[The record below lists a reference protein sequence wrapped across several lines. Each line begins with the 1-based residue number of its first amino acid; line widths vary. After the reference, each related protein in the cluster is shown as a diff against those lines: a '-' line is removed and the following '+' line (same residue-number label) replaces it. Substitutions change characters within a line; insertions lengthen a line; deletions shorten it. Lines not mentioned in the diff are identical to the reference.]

1 MPSVRTI
8 LGDVDADSL
17 GIIYFH
23 EHTISQPPRHYAHW
37 EQDLVLDDVA
47 AASRELAEFMS
58 VGGTC
63 VVDGTTIDYGRDA
76 AASAEVARRSGC
88 HVVAT
93 AGYNKAAY
101 FTPDIESASLDELAE
116 VIARDANIGMDG
128 TTCRAGILKFGTSY
142 RHMTP
147 AEERAARAVCRV
159 QRATGLPLYT
169 HTEAGTFALE
179 QLELMEGEGV
189 DTARVCV
196 GHLDRN
202 PDLWYLRQIARR
214 GVFIGIDQIAKL
226 KYATDD
232 ERIDLIIALI
242 EAGCRRRIL
251 ISGDMAR
258 RSYLTAYGGGPG
270 LQYLAGIF
278 VPRLLHELRRR
289 GLTASDADR
298 VGEELLIQNPRD
310 FLSIQS

>member
-17 GIIYFH
+17 GITYFH
-23 EHTISQPPRHYAHW
+23 EHTISQPPRHYSRW

-47 AASRELAEFMS
+47 AAARELAAFTS

-63 VVDGTTIDYGRDA
+63 VVDGTTIDYGRNA
-76 AASAEVARRSGC
+76 VASADVARRSGC
-88 HVVAT
+88 HVIAT

-101 FTPDIESASLDELAE
+101 FTPDIERASLDELE
-116 VIARDANIGMDG
+116 DTITRDANIGMDG

-147 AEERAARAVCRV
+147 AEERAARAACRV

-179 QLELMEGEGV
+179 QLELIKTERV
-189 DTARVCV
+189 DKARVCV

-202 PDLWYLRQIARR
+202 PDLWHLRQVARQ
-214 GVFIGIDQIAKL
+214 GVFIGIDQVGKL

-232 ERIDLIIALI
+232 WRIDLIVALI

-258 RSYLTAYGGGPG
+258 RSYLGAYGGGPG
-270 LQYLAGIF
+270 LQYIAGTF
-278 VPRLLHELRRR
+278 VPRLVHELRRR
-289 GLTASDADR
+289 GFTASDADR
-298 VGEELLIQNPRD
+298 VGEELLIENPRD

>member
-8 LGDVDADSL
+8 LGDVDADTL
-17 GIIYFH
+17 GITYFH
-23 EHTISQPPRHYAHW
+23 EHTISQPPRHYPRW

-47 AASRELAEFMS
+47 AASRELDAFTS

-93 AGYNKAAY
+93 SGYNKAAY
-101 FTPDIESASLDELAE
+101 FTPDIERASLDELE
-116 VIARDANIGMDG
+116 ETIARDANIGMDG
-128 TTCRAGILKFGTSY
+128 TTSRAGILKFGTSY

-147 AEERAARAVCRV
+147 AEERAARAACRV

-169 HTEAGTFALE
+169 HTEAGTFAIE
-179 QLELMEGEGV
+179 QLELIEEEGV
-189 DTARVCV
+189 DKARVCI

-202 PDLWYLRQIARR
+202 PDLWYLRQVARQ
-214 GVFIGIDQIAKL
+214 GVFIGVDQVGKR
-226 KYATDD
+226 KYAMDD
-232 ERIDLIIALI
+232 ERIELIIALI
-242 EAGCRRRIL
+242 EAGYRHRVL

-270 LQYLAGIF
+270 LQHIAGTF
-278 VPRLLHELRRR
+278 VPRLVHELRQR
-289 GLTASDADR
+289 GFTASDAER
-298 VGEELLIQNPRD
+298 VREELLIENPRE
-310 FLSIQS
+310 FLSIPN

>member
-8 LGDVDADSL
+8 LGDIDAATL
-17 GIIYFH
+17 GVTYFH
-23 EHTISQPPRHYAHW
+23 EHTISQPPRHYAGW

-47 AASRELAEFMS
+47 AAGRELAAFAS
-58 VGGTC
+58 AGGTC
-63 VVDGTTIDYGRDA
+63 LVDGTTIDYGRNA
-76 AASAEVARRSGC
+76 AALAEVARRSGC

-101 FTPDIESASLDELAE
+101 FTPEIERATLDELE
-116 VIARDANIGMDG
+116 ETIARDASVGMDG
-128 TTCRAGILKFGTSY
+128 TALRAGILKLGTSY

-147 AEERAARAVCRV
+147 AEERAARAACRV

-179 QLELMEGEGV
+179 QLDLIAEEGV
-189 DTARVCV
+189 DKARVCV

-202 PDLWYLRQIARR
+202 PDLGYLGQIARQ
-214 GVFIGIDQIAKL
+214 GVFIGIDQVGKH
-226 KYATDD
+226 KYLSDA

-242 EAGCRRRIL
+242 VAGYRDRIL

-270 LQYLAGIF
+270 LQYIVGTF
-278 VPRLLHELRRR
+278 VPRLASELVTR
-289 GLTASDADR
+289 GFAASEAER
-298 VGEELLIQNPRD
+298 VQEALLIENPRA
-310 FLSIQS
+310 FLGIQG